1 MTNSKKMYFLI
12 ILKCFFFI
20 SCSNNSKKINFIICK
35 DSVQYWDYNMIR
47 GSQDVW
53 FTYSFNKNGIVQKY
67 SYNKETN
74 KRWLFLDYGYEKEF
88 KWKVTDDSILNFM
101 DSKLKIIKISDD
113 TIFTFNKKT
122 KEFERYMRVRG
133 KLNIQK

>member
-1 MTNSKKMYFLI
+1 
-12 ILKCFFFI
+12 
-20 SCSNNSKKINFIICK
+20 
-35 DSVQYWDYNMIR
+35 MIR